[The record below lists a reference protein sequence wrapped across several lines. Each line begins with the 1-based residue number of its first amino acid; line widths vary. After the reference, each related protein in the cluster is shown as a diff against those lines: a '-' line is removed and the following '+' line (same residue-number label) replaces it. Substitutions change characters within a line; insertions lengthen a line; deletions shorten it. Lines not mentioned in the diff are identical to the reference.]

1 MDRDRYLEI
10 AVTYAENANYL
21 ICFQDKTYIELFFL
35 VLKTVLKNEVIFLQR
50 IILILK
56 TIFREN
62 IFMFVAKR
70 IE

>member
-21 ICFQDKTYIELFFL
+21 ICFQDKTYIQLFLL

-56 TIFREN
+56 QFLGKIYLCSLLS
-62 IFMFVAKR
+62 V
-70 IE
+70 

>member
-35 VLKTVLKNEVIFLQR
+35 ILKTVLKNEVSFLQR

-56 TIFREN
+56 QFLGKIYLCSLLS
-62 IFMFVAKR
+62 V
-70 IE
+70 